1 MALKANNDQKKSGN
15 IDTLSSR
22 LARENILNESN
33 FGKNSSAM
41 ETPVSV
47 QEKRYF
53 RLRLW
58 HYLLLAAAIIALILL
73 GWGARKIFF
82 SKSTNGVQGASEY
95 NTTSLDVKGL
105 QSSQGSTSTNQL
117 VINGATIVNGNV
129 VAQNFSGNGSD
140 LTNLNAS
147 NISLGTLNNARL
159 SPDVALLGR
168 TQSFTGG
175 NSFTGSVSLPA
186 TVTFGGQKYTFPSAQ
201 NGGFLRTD
209 GNGNLTWSASGAGGG
224 GGCVS
229 QCVNNGGD
237 LYGSNISIGPNDPFS
252 MSLRTNGTDRL
263 TISPT
268 GAAAFSG
275 NVTAPF
281 FFGNGSN
288 LSNLDAG
295 QITTGTLSNARLSN
309 SVTVQ
314 GNTFNGADQ
323 LVQLNSLGYLPTLN
337 GGNLTSLN
345 ASFVT
350 SGTLSDARLSGNAA
364 LLDNTQVF
372 TGAKTFTQPIT
383 VNTLTPNAAM
393 SIGASGQNLTLQ
405 GNGSTSWTST
415 KSGFTTTVNFTGTPT
430 GGVVYQFDS
439 SVTPGTYTICT
450 SAGCGAGGGVNSPGG
465 TVNTLAKFTGGQ
477 IIGNSTITDNGSIIT
492 LGTPI
497 VRVNGATGNYALD
510 ATGDINA
517 SQYLRVGGNI
527 VCDSSGCIAGGGGGA
542 FINNSVLQQTG
553 ANFFIQSAGVGNV
566 TGIIKQLASQS
577 ADLLQFQNSAG
588 SVIADVY
595 ANGAINSQ
603 GYYVA
608 GAALNSTH
616 LSDTSN
622 IARLSLGSVQTF
634 TTDNTFAGNFIAQR
648 SSNSTTAFRVQN
660 SGGADVLVADT
671 TNKRVAIAGTSAS
684 YPLDVTGDINS
695 STGLRVG
702 GNLVCDSTGC
712 AASGSSGYYIQNG
725 VATQANANFNIKT
738 VSANDVVGILQGT
751 TSQAVDLFQIKDS
764 LGTNLFK
771 VGNTG
776 LTTINNGISF
786 TGGNQTIQN
795 NTGTLNVVANNTTF
809 AINNT
814 TVITSGDGTGI
825 RYAGNYAYQP
835 LSLVTRQYVD
845 DSISGV
851 VAGTCPTCFVNGGN
865 SFGTSASVGTN
876 DNNTFTIETANTSRI
891 FLGTN
896 GGVAM
901 QSSTA
906 SGNYATA
913 SGASLASGDY
923 SFAVGGGTASG
934 LESFAGGYNINPI
947 TASGRGSMAFGS
959 ADNGAITAAGVG
971 SVAIGNNV
979 LANTVSGNWSTAIGV
994 GARANGTGSMAVN
1007 AGQTTGDYSF
1017 AANAGSTASGLQSFA
1032 INNGT
1037 ASGVNSFAGGYNA
1050 GGGAITAAGN
1060 GSMAFGYTGNG
1071 PITANGVGSFAG
1083 GNQTSTSV
1091 NGIYSIAYGY
1101 GAQANGNYSAAFNG
1115 STASGTGATA
1125 IGSTLITAS
1134 GTYSFAGGYGASAIN
1149 STSNGSF
1156 AFGRAGGYTIDANG
1170 EGSVALGFSNDGAIT
1185 ATGAGSLAGGNKSST
1200 GLNGIY
1206 SIAYGYGTQANGN
1219 YSAAFNNATA
1229 SGNGATAIG
1238 STLVTS
1244 SGTYSFAG
1252 GYAQSAISS
1261 TTNGSFAFGRAGA
1274 YTITASGEGA
1284 TALGFSRDG
1293 AILASGLG
1301 AFAGGTNSTAS
1312 NEFAF
1317 AYGTGTQ
1324 ATGAYSTAFN
1334 NSVAS
1339 NTGAFAINNATASG
1353 VLSFAGGS
1361 NGSQAYAQDSFAYG
1375 YNAKSNNING
1385 IASVAFGR
1393 DTTANGSYSFAAG
1406 YGAAS
1411 SGDASVALNYSS
1423 ASGPGATSMGSTLVS
1438 SSGAYSFAG
1447 GYAQSVISATN
1458 NGSLAFG
1465 RSGGYTISSTGEGAV
1480 AFGASRDGA
1489 ILASGYGA
1497 FAGGTASTASNEFAI
1512 AYGNGTQ
1519 ATGLYSAAFNNAR
1532 ATNTGAFAT
1541 GSGTASGA
1549 GSFAGGYIT
1558 SWAVPLT
1565 ANGLGS
1571 FAYGRAAGFTIT
1583 AAAEGSFALGSSR
1596 DGAITASGYG
1606 SLAGGTNS
1614 STGAFAEFAIAYGT
1628 GTQATGAYSAA
1639 FNNSVASGTG
1649 AFAINNATASGLF
1662 SFAGGENG
1670 SLAAGRNSL
1679 AFGYTTKA
1687 NNVSGQMSV
1696 ALGRETLANGSYS
1709 FAMGYGAVASNDGAF
1724 AVGAGQASGAYSFAG
1739 YNSTASNTGAFAFGN
1754 TNTASNLYATSFGE
1768 NNVASGRGAL
1778 ALGQNMTVSG
1788 NYSAGLNLYPSAA
1801 SITADQ
1807 TFAIMNG
1814 YVGINTTSPNAS
1826 FASAFALV
1834 GNGYSY
1840 GSTVSSTGIA
1850 SRVRAGDNV
1859 SGTLVQFERA
1869 DATVVGSITHNGVN
1883 TAYNTSSDARLKH
1896 DITDTSLSLDTV
1908 LNLKVHD
1915 FKYNSDSTG
1924 TTYTGFI
1931 AQELQKLYPEAVSVM
1946 DTNTGYLGVDYGK
1959 LTPLL
1964 AKGIQDLNTKVDGIQ
1979 SQVDALKNNQTSTSV
1994 DVLAELAKANAITL
2008 NGDLTVNGKV
2018 IVYGTLELKG
2028 DNKGTVTLPAGQTKV
2043 HISFNKGFSNPPSVT
2058 ATPKVLSKVSYAVQN
2073 ESTTGFDLI
2082 IDSAQTQDL
2091 IFNYQAL

>member
-15 IDTLSSR
+15 VDTLSSR

-33 FGKNSSAM
+33 FGKNSSAV

-53 RLRLW
+53 RLQLW

-175 NSFTGSVSLPA
+175 NSFTGSVNLPA
-186 TVTFGGQKYTFPSAQ
+186 TVTFGGQKYTFPGAQ
-201 NGGFLRTD
+201 NGGFLKTD
-209 GNGNLTWSASGAGGG
+209 GEGNLTWSASGAGGG

-825 RYAGNYAYQP
+825 RYAANYAYQP

-851 VAGTCPTCFVNGGN
+851 VAGNCPTCFVNGGN

-959 ADNGAITAAGVG
+959 ADNGAITAAG
-971 SVAIGNNV
+971 I
-979 LANTVSGNWSTAIGV
+979 
-994 GARANGTGSMAVN
+994 
-1007 AGQTTGDYSF
+1007 
-1017 AANAGSTASGLQSFA
+1017 
-1032 INNGT
+1032 
-1037 ASGVNSFAGGYNA
+1037 
-1050 GGGAITAAGN
+1050 
-1060 GSMAFGYTGNG
+1060 
-1071 PITANGVGSFAG
+1071 GSFAG
-1083 GNQTSTSV
+1083 GNQTSTGSAAHYSIAFGYGASTGTNAQAAAAFNAGTATGVDAFAINCGTASGVHSFAGGYCSNAITASGNGSFAYGYSANGVVTAAGFGSVAIGNDVRSNTISGNYSIAFGYGSRADGNYAMAINGATTSGDYSFAANTATASGYRSTAVGCATASGDSSFSGGYCANAITAVGRGSMAFGSADNGAITANGAGSFAGGNQTSTGV
-1091 NGIYSIAYGY
+1091 NGIYSIAFGY

-1115 STASGTGATA
+1115 ATASGVGATA
-1125 IGSTLITAS
+1125 IGSSLITSS
-1134 GTYSFAGGYGASAIN
+1134 GAYSFAGGYGASAIN

-1156 AFGRAGGYTIDANG
+1156 AFGRAGAFTINANG
-1170 EGSVALGFSNDGAIT
+1170 EGSVAFGYSNDGAIT
-1185 ATGAGSLAGGNKSST
+1185 ATGAGSFAGGNKSST

-1219 YSAAFNNATA
+1219 YSAAFNAATA
-1229 SGNGATAIG
+1229 SGTGATAIG
-1238 STLVTS
+1238 STL
-1244 SGTYSFAG
+1244 
-1252 GYAQSAISS
+1252 
-1261 TTNGSFAFGRAGA
+1261 
-1274 YTITASGEGA
+1274 ITA
-1284 TALGFSRDG
+1284 
-1293 AILASGLG
+1293 
-1301 AFAGGTNSTAS
+1301 
-1312 NEFAF
+1312 
-1317 AYGTGTQ
+1317 
-1324 ATGAYSTAFN
+1324 
-1334 NSVAS
+1334 
-1339 NTGAFAINNATASG
+1339 
-1353 VLSFAGGS
+1353 
-1361 NGSQAYAQDSFAYG
+1361 
-1375 YNAKSNNING
+1375 
-1385 IASVAFGR
+1385 
-1393 DTTANGSYSFAAG
+1393 
-1406 YGAAS
+1406 
-1411 SGDASVALNYSS
+1411 
-1423 ASGPGATSMGSTLVS
+1423 
-1438 SSGAYSFAG
+1438 SGAYSFAG
-1447 GYAQSVISATN
+1447 GYGQSVINSTS
-1458 NGSLAFG
+1458 NGSFAFG
-1465 RSGGYTISSTGEGAV
+1465 RSVSYAITAAGEGSV
-1480 AFGASRDGA
+1480 ALGFSNDGA
-1489 ILASGYGA
+1489 ITANGA
-1497 FAGGTASTASNEFAI
+1497 GSLAGGNNSSTAVGATYSI
-1512 AYGNGTQ
+1512 AFGNGTQ
-1519 ATGLYSAAFNNAR
+1519 ANGGWSAAFNNGVA
-1532 ATNTGAFAT
+1532 NGTGAFAT
-1541 GSGTASGA
+1541 GGNTNASGTYSFTTGYNTSAGTITASGNGA
-1549 GSFAGGYIT
+1549 FAGGYALNNN
-1558 SWAVPLT
+1558 S
-1565 ANGLGS
+1565 
-1571 FAYGRAAGFTIT
+1571 IT
-1583 AAAEGSFALGSSR
+1583 AG
-1596 DGAITASGYG
+1596 GYG
-1606 SLAGGTNS
+1606 SIAFGLSRNGSITTNNAE
-1614 STGAFAEFAIAYGT
+1614 GAFAGGDNSSVGTNANYSIAFGT
-1628 GTQATGAYSAA
+1628 GTQANGAYSAA
-1639 FNNSVASGTG
+1639 FNNSVASNSG

-1724 AVGAGQASGAYSFAG
+1724 AIGAGQASGAYSFAG

-1754 TNTASNLYATSFGE
+1754 ANTASNLFATSFGE

-1840 GSTVSSTGIA
+1840 GSTISSTGIA

-1859 SGTLVQFERA
+1859 SGTLIQFERA
-1869 DATVVGSITHNGVN
+1869 DATVVGSITHNGAN
-1883 TAYNTSSDARLKH
+1883 TAYNTSSDSRLKH

-1931 AQELQKLYPEAVSVM
+1931 AQELQQLYPEAVSVM
-1946 DTNTGYLGVDYGK
+1946 DKNTGYLGVDYGK

-1979 SQVDALKNNQTSTSV
+1979 SQVDTLKNNQTSTSI

-2091 IFNYQAL
+2091 LFNYQAL